1 MEYSSEQLNYFRI
14 CYIAFNLVPEGLRK
28 IFRQEWDF
36 RYKTTLGEWKD
47 TPKNG
52 LDFYN
57 NESRK
62 SRSRNARYLA
72 TIQNGNTAEWD
83 CSCLFYAILF
93 SDSIGTTLSAA
104 IRTEVDFLR
113 QIRSDI
119 AHISEAELSDAEFK
133 NYVGRVLPAFNS
145 LRLPVNDIEAVKNQT
160 SFSLAE
166 VNNLKF
172 QAANLLSKLTQS
184 QSDLQVAHDTIQSKG
199 DLTHEINSK
208 IESFCHLTFKPC
220 HEIIRRSNDVTRI
233 MTKMQGLQESSNGA
247 VSTIYFSGNPGCGKT
262 QIERQIGE
270 EVFMIRSSDSK
281 RLTFVATL
289 NAETLETLADSY
301 ISLAKKLGITE
312 YTLTNLTTSKVNSP
326 KEIVQQL
333 QHLILPKI
341 KQFSEWL
348 IIADNVVDLSL
359 VRNYL
364 PQTASKEWGHGQ
376 VLITTQDSSVIP
388 TNAPHTYHES
398 LSAGMQPGDAVELLK
413 QVSQISNHA
422 KAQRVAEVLEYQPL
436 ALAAAAFYVQTVVNK
451 GFPNYCWTN
460 FMETIGRGD
469 HEATEK
475 PLAEGNPANSN
486 TMTTAITMAINS
498 ALESDV
504 VLRQTLF
511 FLSLCA
517 SESLPIEAAI
527 NFVKTRTSGQTE
539 ELIRTKVLKSSLIT
553 CSYSEDG
560 IPDYLGV
567 HHVIHKALKKMLTLD
582 FDFTE
587 KTECMSVAI
596 QVFHSLTMSV
606 RNRVNE
612 SGLICVMLRRIT
624 AHCKALH
631 EILYQD
637 FATKD
642 VLVKKLTSFISTDK
656 VVSWL
661 YLTAS
666 VCCELSNST
675 NASLFSAAACDFF
688 QYMSNTREGDVLKAN
703 ILAVYGT
710 ALSMSRQYELAVS
723 YHEKALVISKEIYG
737 EEHADVAAS
746 YNNLGAVYHDLG
758 QYNKAKEYY
767 DKGLFVSKKIYG
779 EKHAVVAASYN
790 NLGNVYRDFAQYNE
804 AKENYDKGLVI
815 NKTINGE
822 EHADVAASYNNLG
835 LVYVNLG
842 QYNEAKEYHE
852 KGLVIRKKIYDEEHA
867 DVATSYNNLG
877 AVYRHL
883 EQYNEAKEYIEKGL
897 VIRKKIYCEEHADV
911 AASYN
916 NLGAFYHD
924 LTQYNEA
931 KEYHEKAL
939 VIRKNIYGE
948 EHVDI
953 AKSYNKLGDVYRHLG
968 QYNKGKEYLEKG
980 LVIRKKIYGE
990 KHVTVA
996 ASYGN
1001 LGNVFH
1007 DLGQYSEAK
1016 QHHERA
1022 LVIEKKIYVEEHAEV
1037 AESYINLGNV
1047 CCDLGQYNEAKE
1059 YHEKALAINKKI
1071 YGEERADVA
1080 ASYINL
1086 GNVYVN
1092 LGQYNEAKEYHQKA
1106 LVILKK
1112 IYGEEHAHVATSYN
1126 NLGLV
1131 YRAVGSYNKAKEYHS
1146 MALVI
1151 FKKIYG
1157 EEHAHVAAS
1166 YNNLGVVYR
1175 YLGQYNAAKE
1185 YHEIALAIKKKI
1197 FGEEHPFVAQ
1207 SCRNLEIVDRRRN
1220 QCGTDCI
1227 LL

>member
-199 DLTHEINSK
+199 EGLAHEINSK

-220 HEIIRRSNDVTRI
+220 HEIIRRSNDVKDYDKNARASREVVMVQSVPFI
-233 MTKMQGLQESSNGA
+233 FLE
-247 VSTIYFSGNPGCGKT
+247 IPGVEKLKLHDKL
-262 QIERQIGE
+262 E
-270 EVFMIRSSDSK
+270 K
-281 RLTFVATL
+281 R
-289 NAETLETLADSY
+289 
-301 ISLAKKLGITE
+301 
-312 YTLTNLTTSKVNSP
+312 
-326 KEIVQQL
+326 
-333 QHLILPKI
+333 
-341 KQFSEWL
+341 
-348 IIADNVVDLSL
+348 
-359 VRNYL
+359 
-364 PQTASKEWGHGQ
+364 
-376 VLITTQDSSVIP
+376 
-388 TNAPHTYHES
+388 
-398 LSAGMQPGDAVELLK
+398 
-413 QVSQISNHA
+413 
-422 KAQRVAEVLEYQPL
+422 
-436 ALAAAAFYVQTVVNK
+436 

-517 SESLPIEAAI
+517 SESLPVEAAV
-527 NFVKTRTSGQTE
+527 NFVKTRTLGETE
-539 ELIRTKVLKSSLIT
+539 ELIRAKILKFSLIS

-567 HHVIHKALKKMLTLD
+567 HHVIHKAVKKMLTLD

-587 KTECMSVAI
+587 KTECMSVTI
-596 QVFHSLTMSV
+596 QIFHSLTMSV

-631 EILYQD
+631 DILYQD

-642 VLVKKLTSFISTDK
+642 VLVKKLTSFISADK

-666 VCCELSNST
+666 VCCDLSNST
-675 NASLFSAAACDFF
+675 NATLFSAAACDFF
-688 QYMSNTREGDVLKAN
+688 QYMSNTREGDKILKAN

-723 YHEKALVISKEIYG
+723 YHEKALVIRKKIYG

-758 QYNKAKEYY
+758 HYNKAKEYY
-767 DKGLFVSKKIYG
+767 DKGLFISKKIYG
-779 EKHAVVAASYN
+779 EKNAVVAASYN
-790 NLGNVYRDFAQYNE
+790 NLGNVYCDFAQYNE
-804 AKENYDKGLVI
+804 AKENYDKGLFI

-822 EHADVAASYNNLG
+822 KHADVAASYNNLG

-842 QYNEAKEYHE
+842 QYNGAKEYHE

-877 AVYRHL
+877 DVYRHL
-883 EQYNEAKEYIEKGL
+883 GLYNEGKAFLEKALAIRKKIYGEEHADVAGSYYNFGLVYVNLGQYNKAKEYHEKGLTIRKKIYGEEHADVATSYDSLGEVYQDLGQYNQAKEYHEKALVIRKKIYGEEHAAVATSYDNLGDHYRLLGQYNEAKEYHEKEMVIWKKIYGEEHAAVAKSYYNLGFVYHDLGQYNEAKECHEKAL
-897 VIRKKIYCEEHADV
+897 VIRKKIYGEEHAAV
-911 AASYN
+911 AANYDNLGDVYRHLGQYNEAKEYHEKGLFVKKRIYGEEHASVATSYN
-916 NLGAFYHD
+916 NLGLVYQD
-924 LTQYNEA
+924 LEQYNEA

-939 VIRKNIYGE
+939 VIRKKIYGEEHAAVAYNEAQKYHKKGLVIRKNIYGE
-948 EHVDI
+948 EHADV
-953 AKSYNKLGDVYRHLG
+953 ATSYNSLGNVYSDLG
-968 QYNKGKEYLEKG
+968 QYNEAKEYYEKAQVIFKKING
-980 LVIRKKIYGE
+980 EKHTYVAVSYNNLGAVYRGLGQYNEAKEYHEKALVIRKKIYGE
-990 KHVTVA
+990 EHADVA
-996 ASYGN
+996 ASYNN
-1001 LGNVFH
+1001 LG
-1007 DLGQYSEAK
+1007 
-1016 QHHERA
+1016 
-1022 LVIEKKIYVEEHAEV
+1022 LVYQ
-1037 AESYINLGNV
+1037 
-1047 CCDLGQYNEAKE
+1047 DLGQYNEAKE
-1059 YHEKALAINKKI
+1059 YHEKAL
-1071 YGEERADVA
+1071 
-1080 ASYINL
+1080 
-1086 GNVYVN
+1086 
-1092 LGQYNEAKEYHQKA
+1092 
-1106 LVILKK
+1106 VIRKK
-1112 IYGEEHAHVATSYN
+1112 IYGEEHADVAASYT
-1126 NLGLV
+1126 NLGIV
-1131 YRAVGSYNKAKEYHS
+1131 YDDLWQYNEAKEYFEK
-1146 MALVI
+1146 ALAI
-1151 FKKIYG
+1151 RKKIYG
-1157 EEHAHVAAS
+1157 EEHP
-1166 YNNLGVVYR
+1166 R
-1175 YLGQYNAAKE
+1175 
-1185 YHEIALAIKKKI
+1185 
-1197 FGEEHPFVAQ
+1197 VAQ
-1207 SCRNLEIVDRRRN
+1207 SRRNLEIVDSHLRRRN
-1220 QCGTDCI
+1220 QWGRVVFCYKKFITRA
-1227 LL
+1227 